1 MRAFRVHGGFSRLWF
16 RRGALAALS
25 CAFLAACAGSKD
37 NQVLDP
43 IVVAMND
50 QLAPTFDDGQT
61 QIFQVS
67 TPVVLPVRAP
77 IASELAE
84 LGAQDPYPRAPFQL
98 SGDTRVTVKY
108 IVSNLDNTQHTIEL
122 LVDPWNEFVRFVPGI
137 VVTDEGAE
145 PNLSGI
151 DKYFVLPPL
160 ARVEGVFTPDDVKE
174 LATDLAT
181 CQAIA
186 NAPPAADGG
195 GIQAGAL
202 MNRAFNTQNRSFT
215 GDPVLNKYFPNV
227 VAGLTGFD
235 LGIRSDAPMN
245 VSVEVVIDI
254 TDVFGN
260 RVIPFGEPGTPS
272 GDPGTVLT
280 PPPPAAN

>member
-1 MRAFRVHGGFSRLWF
+1 MRAPSEAGGSFRPW
-16 RRGALAALS
+16 RRRVAAAATIAALLS
-25 CAFLAACAGSKD
+25 ACAGSKD

-43 IVVAMND
+43 VVLAMND
-50 QLAPTFDDGQT
+50 QVAPTFDDGQT

-67 TPVVLPVRAP
+67 TPVVLPVRQP
-77 IASELAE
+77 IASELSE

-98 SGDTRVTVKY
+98 SGDTRITVKY
-108 IVSNLDNTQHTIEL
+108 IVSNLDNAPHTIEV
-122 LVDPWNEFVRFVPGI
+122 LVDPWNEFVHFVPGI
-137 VVTDEGAE
+137 VVSDEGAE

-151 DKYFVLPPL
+151 DKYFVLPAL
-160 ARVEGVFTPDDVKE
+160 ARVEGVFTPDDMKE

-186 NAPPAADGG
+186 NAPPAEDSE
-195 GIQAGAL
+195 IQAGAL

-215 GDPVLNKYFPNV
+215 GDPVLNKYFPKV

-235 LGIRSDAPMN
+235 LGIRSPAPAN
-245 VSVEVVIDI
+245 VSVELVIDI
-254 TDVFGN
+254 TDVYGN
-260 RVIPFGEPGTPS
+260 RVIPYGEPGTPI

-280 PPPPAAN
+280 PPAPAAN